1 MAVLIHLYCVIAE
14 GGMASRPERRVEILY
29 LKGAMLMSV
38 CDLLILMVKL
48 LPDLIKLAGLI
59 LKMTK
64 KQTPPHVQG

>member
-1 MAVLIHLYCVIAE
+1 MALLIHSYCVIAE

-29 LKGAMLMSV
+29 WKGAMLMSV

-59 LKMTK
+59 IRAMK
-64 KQTPPHVQG
+64 KQTPPLKQR